1 MKRPKF
7 INVSGQR
14 YKIKFDLNDPET
26 YGLTTSDTNTIQLRP
41 DIPEDK
47 LLRVLVHEIT
57 HAVIFETPFS
67 TRKRFDVEEVCDII
81 GYHFLNVLRDNPELV
96 QYLLHEIEQVDEDD
110 DEVIKP

>member
-7 INVSGQR
+7 VDVSGQR
-14 YKIKFDLNDPET
+14 YKIKFDLDDPDT
-26 YGLTTSDTNTIQLRP
+26 YGMTISDTNTIQLRP

-81 GYHFLNVLRDNPELV
+81 GYHFLNVLRDNSELV
-96 QYLLHEIEQVDEDD
+96 VYLLHEIEREDD
-110 DEVIKP
+110 EEIIKP

>member
-1 MKRPKF
+1 MRRPRS

-14 YKIKFDLNDPET
+14 YKVKYDLTDPDV
-26 YGLTTSDTNTIQLRP
+26 YGITTSDTNTIQLRP
-41 DIPEDK
+41 DLPEDK
-47 LLRVLVHEIT
+47 LLRVFVHEVT

-96 QYLLHEIEQVDEDD
+96 AYILHETEQGD
-110 DEVIKP
+110 DEEDAVKL

>member
-14 YKIKFDLNDPET
+14 YKIKFDLADPDA

-47 LLRVLVHEIT
+47 LLRVLTHEIT

-67 TRKRFDVEEVCDII
+67 TRKCFDVEEICDII

-96 QYLLHEIEQVDEDD
+96 TYLLHEIEQND
-110 DEVIKP
+110 DEEDAVKL